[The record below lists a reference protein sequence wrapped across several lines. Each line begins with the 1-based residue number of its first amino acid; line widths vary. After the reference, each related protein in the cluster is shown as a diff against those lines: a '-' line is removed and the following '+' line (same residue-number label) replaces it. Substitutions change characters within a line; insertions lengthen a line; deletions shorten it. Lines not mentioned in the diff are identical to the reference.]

1 MSAFVDHK
9 KDGHA
14 VEIADGFV
22 QNGSNRH
29 KRITTKGWKLCV
41 EWKDGPTTW
50 ERLADLKESYPIEV
64 AEYAVARDLTE
75 EPAFAWWVTSV
86 LRKRNRIIAAVKRT
100 YHKQNHKFG
109 IKVPRDWDEA
119 VKLDGENGNSL
130 WQDAVRKDMTNVKV
144 AFKVLDDGETVPPCS
159 QEINCRH
166 IFDIKMEDFRR
177 KARLV
182 AGGHMTDTPAAATY
196 ASVVSPESVRIAS
209 TSLPSK
215 IVIGDRFTG
224 T

>member
-1 MSAFVDHK
+1 
-9 KDGHA
+9 
-14 VEIADGFV
+14 V

-119 VKLDGENGNSL
+119 VKLDVENGNSL
-130 WQDAVRKDMTNVKV
+130 WQDAVGKEMTNVKV
-144 AFKVLDDGETVPPCS
+144 EFKVLDDALAYRIFHLGRWRNRPS
-159 QEINCRH
+159 MLKEINCRH

-177 KARLV
+177 KTRLV